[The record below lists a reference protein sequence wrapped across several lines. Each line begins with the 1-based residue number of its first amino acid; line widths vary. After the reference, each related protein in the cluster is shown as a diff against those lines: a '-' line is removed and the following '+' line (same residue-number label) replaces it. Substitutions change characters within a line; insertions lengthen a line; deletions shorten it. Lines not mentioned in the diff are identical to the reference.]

1 MAMEYSAGALASAA
15 MSLAAGLVQQL
26 VAKGLLT
33 RMEAL
38 NSYDSLA
45 SGEEATSNLY
55 GIDDEK
61 PPRCSDISQRSSA
74 SAHKRSA
81 IWN

>member
-1 MAMEYSAGALASAA
+1 MAMEYSSGALASAA

-33 RMEAL
+33 RTDAQDLYE
-38 NSYDSLA
+38 SLA
-45 SGEEATSNLY
+45 SVKEATSDLY

-61 PPRCSDISQRSSA
+61 EAAQVLRHLAEKLRERP
-74 SAHKRSA
+74 
-81 IWN
+81 